1 MKRFIVIV
9 MAISCARLTLAQDI
23 RSFEYGVQ
31 VEDTAASDTNTSYND
46 NSLFLNRNEYL
57 LRGAD
62 LTEDDVVLGIFVDTI
77 NMPDDKGVRQKAEH
91 YYWLCIAK
99 EDRNAY
105 KTYLKEHRDLKKKMN
120 KVFKDARNYE
130 AALLASRA
138 YTQKKYEGVSGE
150 EAIVVLI
157 NTLIEA
163 SNQPK

>member
-1 MKRFIVIV
+1 
-9 MAISCARLTLAQDI
+9 
-23 RSFEYGVQ
+23 
-31 VEDTAASDTNTSYND
+31 
-46 NSLFLNRNEYL
+46 
-57 LRGAD
+57 
-62 LTEDDVVLGIFVDTI
+62 
-77 NMPDDKGVRQKAEH
+77 
-91 YYWLCIAK
+91 
-99 EDRNAY
+99 
-105 KTYLKEHRDLKKKMN
+105 MN